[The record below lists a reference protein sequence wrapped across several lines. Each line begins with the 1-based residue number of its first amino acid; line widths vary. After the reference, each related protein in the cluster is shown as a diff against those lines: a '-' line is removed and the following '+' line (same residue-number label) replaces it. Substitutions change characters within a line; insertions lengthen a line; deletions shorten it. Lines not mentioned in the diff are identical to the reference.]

1 MMPACGKF
9 LTGGGYAPETACV
22 STQKGRRAGELPGER
37 ETEGGF
43 RVQVMSLSGTVGSL
57 GQRGPRAAAAW
68 ALIATGSM
76 LSMASRCWGEDSRG
90 MQSRKALNV

>member
-1 MMPACGKF
+1 MHQRPPVS
-9 LTGGGYAPETACV
+9 LLRREGGQGNSQER
-22 STQKGRRAGELPGER
+22 GRQR
-37 ETEGGF
+37 GGF

-57 GQRGPRAAAAW
+57 GQRGPRATAAW